1 MRLLGKKQINLIA
14 VCISCL
20 FLIANCQFT
29 LAQSV
34 GINATGAA
42 PVASSMLDVSSA
54 NKGVLFP
61 RVSLTSTTDVI
72 TIPTPATSLL
82 VFNTNAAMTGG
93 SIGYYYWD
101 GAKWVTLGGG
111 TPSGVISLWSGIITS
126 IPAGWA
132 LCDGTNGTPNLND
145 YFIKGTTVQA
155 NMNTTGGANA
165 VTLTAAN
172 IPLLTTSNP
181 TITENLYSG
190 ILLWQPGFGG
200 FWAGSGGPAAGV
212 TSTFQHTHTVG
223 NASPAAI
230 NTQPQYYVL
239 AYIMKL

>member
-1 MRLLGKKQINLIA
+1 M
-14 VCISCL
+14 
-20 FLIANCQFT
+20 
-29 LAQSV
+29 
-34 GINATGAA
+34 
-42 PVASSMLDVSSA
+42 
-54 NKGVLFP
+54 
-61 RVSLTSTTDVI
+61 
-72 TIPTPATSLL
+72 
-82 VFNTNAAMTGG
+82 GG
-93 SIGYYYWD
+93 S
-101 GAKWVTLGGG
+101 GGV
-111 TPSGVISLWSGIITS
+111 PSGVICMWSGTIAS

-132 LCDGTNGTPNLND
+132 LCDGTNGTPNLNN

-165 VTLTAAN
+165 TTLVAGN

-223 NASPAAI
+223 NASPTAI

-239 AYIMKL
+239 AFIMKL